1 MPLKGL
7 NYMSRFSKRII
18 SFAAAALL
26 AVQCLSASAAGVS
39 AKSAAYESSIELLKN
54 AVNRAGISEKDGAVL
69 WNDGVGDLNFK
80 FNMQSGGSYNLKIV
94 WKPCGSGT
102 DVAIGL
108 LLDGEYPFEGI
119 ENTVLKRLW
128 KNASDEPRR
137 DSLGN
142 EFAPEQIET
151 GEFITSLVCDNSGE
165 RSVRVCSPALMSKA

>member
-54 AVNRAGISEKDGAVL
+54 AIYRAGISEKDGAVL

-80 FNMQSGGSYNLKIV
+80 LICKAAA
-94 WKPCGSGT
+94 
-102 DVAIGL
+102 AI
-108 LLDGEYPFEGI
+108 
-119 ENTVLKRLW
+119 T
-128 KNASDEPRR
+128 
-137 DSLGN
+137 
-142 EFAPEQIET
+142 
-151 GEFITSLVCDNSGE
+151 
-165 RSVRVCSPALMSKA
+165 